1 MKENPGQAALE
12 EAADKE
18 KMVEVGGG
26 EKFPFPSLTNLT
38 KLDFCLLF
46 IFQNHDFRFGYK
58 ISPLLATPS
67 LHSVPCLSRLPNEK
81 LVISVPPWEKKNNKT
96 VQVPN
101 SNS

>member
-26 EKFPFPSLTNLT
+26 ERFPFPSLTNLT
-38 KLDFCLLF
+38 KLDFCFLF
-46 IFQNHDFRFGYK
+46 IFQNNNLRFGYK
-58 ISPLLATPS
+58 TSPLLLTLS
-67 LHSVPCLSRLPNEK
+67 LHSAPCLSRLPNETGG
-81 LVISVPPWEKKNNKT
+81 LDITMEKNNKI
-96 VQVPN
+96 VHVPN

>member
-26 EKFPFPSLTNLT
+26 ERFPFPSLTNLT

-58 ISPLLATPS
+58 ISPSLATPS
-67 LHSVPCLSRLPNEK
+67 LHSVPCLSRLPNETGG
-81 LVISVPPWEKKNNKT
+81 LDTTIEKKK
-96 VQVPN
+96 
-101 SNS
+101 